1 MALNEVH
8 ISSLVVH
15 VVPKYLAKIK
25 AKITSLDGVEIYGES
40 EEGKLVVVV
49 ETQNQG
55 YITDTIDVINNLDH
69 VLSVAL
75 VFHQI
80 ETDLDEDEIK
90 ETPFVNA
97 E

>member
-15 VVPKYLAKIK
+15 VVPKHLTEIKTKIE
-25 AKITSLDGVEIYGES
+25 SLDGVEIYGES
-40 EEGKLVVVV
+40 EAGKLVVVV

-55 YITDTIDVINNLDH
+55 YITDTIDVINNLEH
-69 VLSVAL
+69 VLNVAL
-75 VFHQI
+75 IFHQI
-80 ETDLDEDEIK
+80 ESDLEDDEMSD
-90 ETPFVNA
+90 TQFVNA